1 MSWADIR
8 KIIAAENNCFVLS
21 GDQLEKI
28 TAFSEYTNRAYTLM
42 PTPRAPTLLISGLP
56 MHRIKDT
63 TPDKDTLEKVKAIKP
78 LLGRVL
84 DTSTGLGYTAVQAA
98 RTADEVITI
107 ELDPAVLEIGRL
119 NPWSRELFDNPKI
132 SQRIGDSVEVVEEL
146 EDDSF
151 NHVIHDPPTI
161 SLAGHLYGFDFYR
174 ELHRII
180 KKWWALVP
188 LHRGPGQPLREASHT
203 RRRSAFGGCR
213 FQPNTAPQEGVRRG
227 GIQEQLNAI

>member
-1 MSWADIR
+1 LSWADIR
-8 KIIAAENNCFVLS
+8 KIIATENNCFVLS
-21 GDQLEKI
+21 GDQVEKI

-78 LLGRVL
+78 LFGLVL
-84 DTSTGLGYTAVQAA
+84 DTSTGLGYTAIQAA

-132 SQRIGDSVEVVEEL
+132 LQRIGDSREVVEEF

-161 SLAGHLYGFDFYR
+161 SLAGHLYGVEFYR

-180 KKWWALVP
+180 KSGGRLFHYIGDP
-188 LHRGPGQPLREASHT
+188 DSRSGRRITRGVVQRLEDAGFSRIQHSKR
-203 RRRSAFGGCR
+203 AFGVV
-213 FQPNTAPQEGVRRG
+213 AYKSS
-227 GIQEQLNAI
+227 